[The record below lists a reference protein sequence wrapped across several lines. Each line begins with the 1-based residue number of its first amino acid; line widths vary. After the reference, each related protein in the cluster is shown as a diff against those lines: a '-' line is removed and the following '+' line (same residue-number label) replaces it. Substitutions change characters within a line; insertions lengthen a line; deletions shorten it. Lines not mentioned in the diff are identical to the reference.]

1 MAVCSLVEVKL
12 ERYCVYI
19 KALSLRKLL
28 YGVLVVC
35 VLSSLL
41 IFVSNRKNSVD
52 QSTTGPRNPIYTT
65 EETNDVFEEYNDKL
79 DQLVGKLRSLLPSS
93 FWNKT
98 ANPCWI
104 RNNRQTRSLSCLP
117 SFFLMGYPKCGTT
130 ELYNILSLHPQ
141 FAKPVRKEPHWWRA
155 KSSTHHIKI
164 AFQRYVNLF
173 NPAAKEISMDP
184 RKITADC
191 SASTAWRQLFD
202 LNPEEYPHY
211 SMPYV
216 LSKLFPRAK
225 YVAIVRNPVSHVYS
239 RFWYNCK
246 LNHIV
251 PYTLYEKG
259 PAIFEILIN
268 QHIDGIDRC
277 LKNGGSID
285 RCAAV
290 GVHQKYLQNLT
301 KANTMLV
308 QERECGRITLADS
321 LYYVSLKEWFKFV
334 PRDRIL
340 VLKTEDMANDTV
352 STAQTLFKF
361 LGMSEMDT
369 THLERGI
376 RALEQS
382 NSQSET
388 HNSSLA
394 MTERA
399 KEKLEEFF
407 KPYNEKLANL
417 LHDDRFLWK

>member
-1 MAVCSLVEVKL
+1 MNLKRIRLPLSCVAVFAMLS
-12 ERYCVYI
+12 
-19 KALSLRKLL
+19 AL
-28 YGVLVVC
+28 VLVYH
-35 VLSSLL
+35 SGR
-41 IFVSNRKNSVD
+41 F
-52 QSTTGPRNPIYTT
+52 STT
-65 EETNDVFEEYNDKL
+65 ETNGPEKNRYFIQVELSEQNKRL
-79 DQLVGKLRSLLPSS
+79 DTLVDRIKNLLPETYS
-93 FWNKT
+93 NDT
-98 ANPCWI
+98 VNPCWAEKI
-104 RNNRQTRSLSCLP
+104 HINSSLACLP

-141 FAKPVRKEPHWWRA
+141 FAKPVKKEPHWW
-155 KSSTHHIKI
+155 KKESNHDNLEI
-164 AFQRYVNLF
+164 AFWRYIRYF
-173 NPAAKEISMDP
+173 DPAAKEISMDP

-216 LSKLFPRAK
+216 LSKLFPHAK
-225 YVAIVRNPVSHVYS
+225 YVAIMRNPVSHMYS

-251 PYTLYEKG
+251 PYTLYKRG
-259 PAIFEILIN
+259 PEIFEILVN
-268 QHIDGIDRC
+268 RHIDAMDRC
-277 LKNGGSID
+277 LKNTGSID

-290 GVHQKYLQNLT
+290 GVLGRYLQKWT
-301 KANTMLV
+301 KAEAVLV
-308 QERECGRITLADS
+308 KERECGRITLADS

-376 RALEQS
+376 QALGQS
-382 NSQSET
+382 NSQSEI
-388 HNSSLA
+388 HNSRLA